1 MITVLAKLFQLESFP
16 EARKRSAYGMLCG
29 IVGIILNI
37 LLFAGKFFAGTVSG
51 SIAITTD
58 AFNNLSDAGASV
70 VTLAG
75 FKLAGQKADSD
86 HPFGHG
92 RMEYLAGLIVAAII
106 LIMAVEL
113 IRDSVWKIFHP
124 SDTLFSL
131 LIAGILLASIGL
143 KCYMAFYN
151 YSVGKRLASAA
162 LCATATDSMSDCVAT
177 SVVLLTA
184 GISSCSGL
192 HLDGLGGVIVGLFI
206 FWAGI
211 QAAKDTLNPLLGQAP
226 EKEYVEQIEKIA
238 LHFDENISGIHDLMV
253 HDYGPGNRIISLHVE
268 VPEEGDIRKMHDIID
283 NLEMKL
289 SCELGCTATIHMDP
303 VVTKDEYVAGLRKQ
317 VQQILGEMD
326 SRLSLHDF
334 RVVAGETHT
343 NLIFDVVVPFS
354 CKLEDREVVENI
366 EQSVKQEIGEN
377 YFVVIKV
384 DKAEVI

>member
-1 MITVLAKLFQLESFP
+1 M
-16 EARKRSAYGMLCG
+16 
-29 IVGIILNI
+29 
-37 LLFAGKFFAGTVSG
+37 
-51 SIAITTD
+51 
-58 AFNNLSDAGASV
+58 
-70 VTLAG
+70 
-75 FKLAGQKADSD
+75 
-86 HPFGHG
+86 
-92 RMEYLAGLIVAAII
+92 
-106 LIMAVEL
+106 
-113 IRDSVWKIFHP
+113 
-124 SDTLFSL
+124 
-131 LIAGILLASIGL
+131 
-143 KCYMAFYN
+143 
-151 YSVGKRLASAA
+151 
-162 LCATATDSMSDCVAT
+162 
-177 SVVLLTA
+177 
-184 GISSCSGL
+184 
-192 HLDGLGGVIVGLFI
+192 
-206 FWAGI
+206 
-211 QAAKDTLNPLLGQAP
+211 
-226 EKEYVEQIEKIA
+226 EQIEKIA